1 MQELGDILKKMPERS
16 VSAGDTPPPPYED
29 DSDDGDVCGICGGK
43 GWYTPEVPVGHRD
56 FGRLIV
62 CDCQQEKVKAE
73 RQARLLKYSNLGS
86 LKRFT
91 FEGMKPEGMGD
102 DPVTR
107 ERFEVAY
114 RAALDFAD
122 APSGWLVFSGPH
134 GSGKTHL
141 AAAVGNRAIDRR
153 HVVLFSHTPEL
164 VDHLRATFSPT
175 SEEAYSDLFEQVRN
189 TPLLILDDLGMASTT
204 PWAEE
209 KLQQIVN
216 HRYNAEL
223 PTVFTTVGAL
233 ADLDPY
239 ILTRLQA
246 SDLSQVFE
254 LASSAPEP
262 VHRLGRVEPEML
274 KRMTLETFD
283 VRGNNPRADQRGS
296 LEEARRVAV
305 NYAADP
311 DGWLTFIGD
320 TGVGKTHLAVAVAEA
335 QLKNGREVF
344 FAFVPELLDYLRY
357 TFSPDS
363 RITYDDL
370 FDEVKNT
377 PLLVLDD
384 LGQEHSSPWANEK
397 LYQIIVH
404 RHAARLPTVVTSMVD
419 FTREHGPIGSRVQ
432 DPSVGIL
439 IRVDAPDYRNKTR
452 ASARAGARSRR

>member
-16 VSAGDTPPPPYED
+16 ISGGDMPPPSSDD
-29 DSDDGDVCGICGGK
+29 DSDDGDVCQVCGGK
-43 GWYTPEVPVGHRD
+43 GWYTQDVPIGHVD
-56 FGRLIV
+56 FGRLII
-62 CDCQQEKVKAE
+62 CECQQQKVQAE
-73 RQARLLKYSNLGS
+73 SQARLLKYSNLGS
-86 LKRFT
+86 LSRFT
-91 FEGMKPEGMGD
+91 FEAMKPEGIGD

-114 RAALDFAD
+114 SAALDFAD
-122 APSGWLVFSGPH
+122 APRGWLVFSGPH

-141 AAAVGNRAIDRR
+141 AAAIGNRAIDRG

-175 SEEAYSDLFEQVRN
+175 SREVYSDLFDQVRN

-233 ADLDPY
+233 SDLDPY
-239 ILTRLQA
+239 VQSRLQA
-246 SDLSQVFE
+246 SELSQLFE
-254 LASSAPEP
+254 LATASTEP
-262 VHRLGRVEPEML
+262 AHSLGRVEPEML
-274 KRMTLETFD
+274 KRMKFELFD
-283 VRGNNPRADQRGS
+283 VRGNNPGAEQRAS
-296 LEEARRVAV
+296 LEEACRVAM

-311 DGWLTFIGD
+311 DGWLTFFGD
-320 TGVGKTHLAVAVAEA
+320 TGAGKTHLAVAIAEER
-335 QLKNGREVF
+335 LKKGGQVF

-363 RITYDDL
+363 RITYDTL

-377 PLLVLDD
+377 PMLILDD

-432 DPSVGIL
+432 DPSVGTL

-452 ASARAGARSRR
+452 ATARTGARSRR